1 MRSSAPG
8 RASLLRAAAGAALLA
23 FVLAGPGPAGLK
35 AEDPMGEP
43 AAEPFERAPDPA
55 TATGPDAD
63 LFREALALAAKG
75 RYREARRRLWRLLDE
90 HPDSPFASEAA
101 DRSGDRD
108 GGNAFLA
115 LNPMGATGPSA
126 RRIDVAL
133 MGDGYLFDKQEVY
146 DKHAQAEL
154 DLLLKEP
161 VYAAYRSYF
170 NFWRLNLA
178 SRHTGVDEVPP
189 PPDPEEEERRAK
201 RPSRERRAPRVF
213 DTALDCKAAGPQ
225 GQVMA
230 NPGRVFHYLGYL
242 DVHDGLAIVFA
253 QRGVLGMGGGGIAT
267 TGPRGVVV
275 HEFGHAFGWLLDEYA
290 NNPGPPA
297 GQVEAANATTQRD
310 RPPWQHFLDA
320 RVPRVGV
327 FEGGATFQKGVFRP
341 AAACAMNTG
350 GGDPYC
356 PVCREQV
363 IRVIYTYVSPI
374 DEALPATREVERLP
388 TGWPAIQVIPMAPTA
403 HALEGAWY
411 LGPAPAVTA
420 APPEP
425 GEDFGDDELTPEER
439 RLRRR
444 QAERPDGPAAP
455 PPARDPEAAPKPDDL
470 PLPDL
475 LPRKQG
481 QIRRARGTAGDGPPP
496 GKPIPGTRQSLEGA
510 RFASSPT
517 LPDLPPGRHLLTAVV
532 RDPARPKGER
542 FPWVLKDEAGLL
554 EDRATWILVVR

>member
-1 MRSSAPG
+1 MARPTARSPG
-8 RASLLRAAAGAALLA
+8 TLAAAALAALLA
-23 FVLAGPGPAGLK
+23 RGPRAPRA
-35 AEDPMGEP
+35 ACEDPLSDP
-43 AAEPFERAPDPA
+43 AAAPFARAPDPS
-55 TATGPDAD
+55 TATGPDAE
-63 LFREALALAAKG
+63 LFRDALELSARG
-75 RYREARRRLWRLLDE
+75 RWREARRRLWRLLDE
-90 HPDSPFASEAA
+90 YPASPFAAEAA

-108 GGNAFLA
+108 GGNAFLG
-115 LNPMGATGPSA
+115 LSPMGPLGPSA

-133 MGDGYLFDKQEVY
+133 MGDGYLFDRQDVY

-154 DLLLKEP
+154 DLLLREP
-161 VYAAYRSYF
+161 VYAAYRPYF
-170 NFWRLNLA
+170 NFWRFNLA
-178 SRHTGVDEVPP
+178 SRHTGVDETPP
-189 PPDPEEEERRAK
+189 PADPEEEERRAR
-201 RPSRERRAPRVF
+201 RPVRPRAGPRTF

-253 QRGVLGMGGGGIAT
+253 QKGVLGMGGGGIAT

-290 NNPGPPA
+290 VNPEPPS
-297 GQVEAANATTQRD
+297 GFVEAANATTRRE

-341 AAACAMNTG
+341 AASCAMNTG

-363 IRVIYTYVSPI
+363 VRVLYTYLSPI
-374 DEALPATREVERLP
+374 DEAWPAARELERGP
-388 TGWPAIQVIPMAPTA
+388 QGWPELRVVPQAPA
-403 HALEGAWY
+403 SHALEVTWF
-411 LGPAPAVTA
+411 LGPAPATT
-420 APPEP
+420 APPEADP
-425 GEDFGDDELTPEER
+425 GSGPEDDLTPEER

-444 QAERPDGPAAP
+444 QAERGEPPPAAPAP
-455 PPARDPEAAPKPDDL
+455 PPAGGGAAPD

-475 LPRKQG
+475 LPRKEG
-481 QIRRARGTAGDGPPP
+481 QVRRSRGTGRDPPPP
-496 GKPIPGTRQSLEGA
+496 GRALGSTRERLEGPN
-510 RFASSPT
+510 RFASRPT

-532 RDPARPKGER
+532 RDPTRIRGER

-554 EDRATWILVVR
+554 EDRVAWVLVVR